1 MNTIEKLGDD
11 ETFRQIVERSITSF
25 EDNELTEV
33 AKYSFYNCDKLAN
46 VSIPNA
52 TTLGECAFR
61 GCANLNSLDLPKVT
75 SMGSNAFYGCRL
87 LPEIS
92 FPLLTTMPSS
102 AFYNCSELATL
113 DLPKVIRIFDS
124 AFCNTKV
131 TALNFPLVTSVGS
144 SAFSNCSSLSTA
156 KFPKATSIGSSAFS
170 SCSSMSSLIVGT
182 ELGDETAICT
192 LGGTSSLPSSI
203 GAIYVP
209 YNLQDKYKTATNWS
223 SFASKIQG
231 YEQPVACQSLTIT
244 AENVPGYQ
252 TFTTIHWE
260 ATCTYSIEGMMQ
272 TGTKVF
278 KGDAVS
284 DTFGA
289 NPSGESSRQVEVSY
303 TFLSKTATTTIT
315 QDKYI
320 GNPVGGKIYYIDNT
334 ADGTY
339 EFYDAEGNLM
349 SDVSVGSTPSYYK
362 VLTAGSKDKY
372 YVYHDELYDSLQWGK
387 YYTLVGATGTAIGT
401 GKSNTATLLATDAVL
416 DSTTIWYK
424 LQQIRNAST
433 GECNDWFV
441 PSKDEVEALRLAIG
455 CTTSTSGAV
464 VVDAGAVTGGTIA
477 GTADGKTHYRSSS
490 GTYYCY
496 PSDTKFLNNYIR
508 SSSESSAQY
517 SWLWVYNTQ
526 YWDSDYYKTN
536 NNSVFFA
543 RAF

>member
-25 EDNELTEV
+25 EDNELTKV
-33 AKYSFYNCDKLAN
+33 AKYSFYNCDKLAS
-46 VSIPNA
+46 VIIPNA

-61 GCANLNSLDLPKVT
+61 GCANLNSLNLLKVT

-92 FPLLTTMPSS
+92 FPLLTTVPSS

-170 SCSSMSSLIVGT
+170 RCSSMSSLIVGT

-203 GAIYVP
+203 RAIYVP

-244 AENVPGYQ
+244 AEDVPGYK
-252 TFTTIHWE
+252 TSTIVHYE
-260 ATCTYSIEGMMQ
+260 AVCTYSIEGMMQ
-272 TGTKVF
+272 TGTKLF

-284 DTFGA
+284 DTFSA
-289 NPSGESSRQVEVSY
+289 NPSEESSRQVEVLY
-303 TFLSKTATTTIT
+303 TFLGQTATTTIT
-315 QDKYI
+315 QDKYM
-320 GNPVGGKIYYIDNT
+320 GNPVGGTIFYIDDT
-334 ADGTY
+334 AAGEY
-339 EFYDAEGNLM
+339 EFYDADGNVI
-349 SDVSVGSTPSYYK
+349 SDVKVGDKPALYK
-362 VLTAGSKDKY
+362 VLTPGTKDKY
-372 YVYHDELYDSLQWGK
+372 YVCDTTLYPNSRWTYYKNGNYVYNSL
-387 YYTLVGATGTAIGT
+387 GATGTAIGT
-401 GKSNTATLLATDAVL
+401 GKTNTNIVMAADDGAYIASDSNGYP
-416 DSTTIWYK
+416 TIWYQ
-424 LQQIRNAST
+424 LQQTRATT
-433 GECNDWFV
+433 GCNDWFI
-441 PSKDEVEALRLAIG
+441 PSKGEMDAVRTAGII
-455 CTTSTSGAV
+455 SFSG
-464 VVDAGAVTGGTIA
+464 
-477 GTADGKTHYRSSS
+477 K
-490 GTYYCY
+490 
-496 PSDTKFLNNYIR
+496 YIWP
-508 SSSESSAQY
+508 SSESSSDNAWNWNSNYWNNYNSKY
-517 SWLWVYNTQ
+517 SR
-526 YWDSDYYKTN
+526 S
-536 NNSVFFA
+536 SVFFA

>member
-33 AKYSFYNCDKLAN
+33 AKYSFYNCDKLAS
-46 VSIPNA
+46 VIIPNA
-52 TTLGECAFR
+52 TTLGEYAFR
-61 GCANLNSLDLPKVT
+61 GCANLNSLNLLKVA

-92 FPLLTTMPSS
+92 FPLLTTVPSS

-209 YNLQDKYKTATNWS
+209 YRLQDKYKTATNWS
-223 SFASKIQG
+223 TFADKIQA

-244 AENVPGYQ
+244 ADNVAWYQ
-252 TFTTIHWE
+252 TSTTIHYE
-260 ATCTYSIEGMMQ
+260 AVCTYSIEGIMQ

-278 KGDAVS
+278 KGDVTS
-284 DTFGA
+284 DTFGK
-289 NPSGESSRQVEVSY
+289 NPSSDSSRSIEVSY
-303 TFLSKTATTTIT
+303 TFLGKTATATIT
-315 QDKYI
+315 QSKH
-320 GNPVGGKIYYIDNT
+320 VGDPLGGTIFYIDDT
-334 ADGTY
+334 ADGVY
-339 EFYDAEGNLM
+339 EFYDAEGNVI
-349 SDVSVGSTPSYYK
+349 SSVAVGDSPAMYK
-362 VLTAGSKDKY
+362 VLTPGTKDKY
-372 YVYHDELYDSLQWGK
+372 YVCNTTLYPNSRWTYHKNGNYVLNSL
-387 YYTLVGATGTAIGT
+387 GATGTAIGT
-401 GKSNTATLLATDAVL
+401 GKTNTNIVMAADDGAYITSDSNGY
-416 DSTTIWYK
+416 STIWYQ
-424 LQQIRNAST
+424 LQQTRATT
-433 GECNDWFV
+433 GCNDWFI
-441 PSKDEVEALRLAIG
+441 PSKDEMD
-455 CTTSTSGAV
+455 AV
-464 VVDAGAVTGGTIA
+464 QTAGIISFSN
-477 GTADGKTHYRSSS
+477 K
-490 GTYYCY
+490 
-496 PSDTKFLNNYIR
+496 YIW
-508 SSSESSAQY
+508 SSSEYSSRYAWTWNN
-517 SWLWVYNTQ
+517 SNWRENFSKYN
-526 YWDSDYYKTN
+526 YF
-536 NNSVFFA
+536 SVFFV